1 MEVLTALI
9 ELIPTLGFPIVCVIG
24 LAFFIYQIYKKSEDR
39 EDKLTARLEEA
50 QKINA
55 DAIATIGKYADSI
68 TNIKND
74 IKEIKQEIIVLTERL
89 D

>member
-1 MEVLTALI
+1 MEILTALI

>member
-55 DAIATIGKYADSI
+55 DAITTIGKYADSI

-74 IKEIKQEIIVLTERL
+74 IKEIKQEITILTERL

>member
-1 MEVLTALI
+1 MLI
-9 ELIPTLGFPIVCVIG
+9 ELIPTLGFPIACVIALG
-24 LAFFIYQIYKKSEDR
+24 IFIYRIYQKSEDR
-39 EDKLTARLEEA
+39 EDKLTQRLEEA

-68 TNIKND
+68 TNIKKD
-74 IKEIKQEIIVLTERL
+74 ISEIKQEITILTERL